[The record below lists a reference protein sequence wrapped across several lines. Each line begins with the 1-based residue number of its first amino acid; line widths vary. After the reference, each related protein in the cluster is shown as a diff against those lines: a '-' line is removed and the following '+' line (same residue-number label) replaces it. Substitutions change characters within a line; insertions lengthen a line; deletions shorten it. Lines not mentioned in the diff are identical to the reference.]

1 MKIILLRHGESKWNL
16 ENRFTG
22 WEDIGLT
29 SKGEKEAKFAAN
41 QLLKG
46 SYKISTVHT
55 SLLKRAIETTSIV
68 TKNICFQ
75 DNDVR
80 YEWRLNERHYGA
92 LQGLNKSETAAKYG
106 ENQVQVWRRSFD
118 TPPPLLKK
126 DDKRHP
132 RFNKKFSKIENKNLP
147 LGESLK
153 MVIERLNPF
162 WNKYFDNI
170 ILNDNSH
177 LIVAHSN
184 SLRAIV
190 KILENLS
197 NEEIMNVNIPTGV
210 PLVYTFNKDKEIVEK
225 KYLIDNEELE
235 KKQDLVKRQGTIQ

>member
-1 MKIILLRHGESKWNL
+1 
-16 ENRFTG
+16 
-22 WEDIGLT
+22 
-29 SKGEKEAKFAAN
+29 
-41 QLLKG
+41 
-46 SYKISTVHT
+46 
-55 SLLKRAIETTSIV
+55 
-68 TKNICFQ
+68 
-75 DNDVR
+75 
-80 YEWRLNERHYGA
+80 
-92 LQGLNKSETAAKYG
+92 
-106 ENQVQVWRRSFD
+106 
-118 TPPPLLKK
+118 
-126 DDKRHP
+126 
-132 RFNKKFSKIENKNLP
+132 
-147 LGESLK
+147 

-170 ILNDNSH
+170 IFNDNSH